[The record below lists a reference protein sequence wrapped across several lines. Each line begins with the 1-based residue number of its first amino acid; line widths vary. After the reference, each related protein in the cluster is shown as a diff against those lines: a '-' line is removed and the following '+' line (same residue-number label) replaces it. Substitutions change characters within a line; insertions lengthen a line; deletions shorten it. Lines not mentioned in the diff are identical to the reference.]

1 MCKLKTEEMKNP
13 STAPRRACKQ
23 GVRGAGAV
31 PRCSPFEPGQALV
44 ERAAGQIGARGA
56 GPIPA
61 ASAAGGAEAAPS
73 SHIPRDARHQG
84 LYVAMR
90 EGVLWGAR
98 SLRAASKGV
107 DEVSEWRCQCRRG
120 LLRLLD
126 ACGGSSG
133 CGCFA
138 QTKVGPAFSEVCAS
152 CAVKCLITVR
162 VP

>member
-1 MCKLKTEEMKNP
+1 MKNP

-138 QTKVGPAFSEVCAS
+138 QTKVGSAFSEVCAS